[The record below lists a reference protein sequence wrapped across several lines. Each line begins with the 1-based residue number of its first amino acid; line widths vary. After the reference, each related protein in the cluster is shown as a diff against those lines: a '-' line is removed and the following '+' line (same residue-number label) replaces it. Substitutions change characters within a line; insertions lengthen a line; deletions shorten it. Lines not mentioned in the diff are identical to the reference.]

1 MCRNYRLSRKLSDP
15 DGVCA
20 NSSKNITS
28 SMCAADSAPKVLLRR
43 TRSSL
48 HVRGDSKISAVNTY
62 TCVILGIFPPAV
74 CAAKFS
80 DTTKPSISVYTSLQ
94 LVRIRII

>member
-1 MCRNYRLSRKLSDP
+1 MCRNYRLSRKLSDR

-43 TRSSL
+43 TRFSL
-48 HVRGDSKISAVNTY
+48 YVRSDGQISAVNTY

-80 DTTKPSISVYTSLQ
+80 DTTKPSISVYTSPQ